1 MSDADVVI
9 VPSMEFGREGEWT
22 PGRYPKIVRWLRE
35 MYAGGATICS
45 ACTGANL
52 TAEAGLLDGNEAT
65 VHWASEHLPPPAPRR
80 PAAPR
85 RGPRHLGRR
94 RPPDH
99 LGGGDGGTTWR
110 SS

>member
-35 MYAGGATICS
+35 MHAGGATICS

-65 VHWASEHLPPPAPRR
+65 VHWASEHSF
-80 PAAPR
+80 
-85 RGPRHLGRR
+85 RR
-94 RPPDH
+94 RHPDVR
-99 LGGGDGGTTWR
+99 LRLDEVLVIRATAAA
-110 SS
+110 